1 MLLDCKK
8 PKLHK
13 LDNLKSL
20 KVVTKSPND
29 TIDANWKFGICRM
42 RDINSTFYWSSH
54 IIYPTTENWIVRYTG
69 GGTLQGGQIRFEN
82 SKIIYSPRTTSPFA
96 TNNSE
101 IHLLFLY
108 YYD

>member
-1 MLLDCKK
+1 
-8 PKLHK
+8 
-13 LDNLKSL
+13 
-20 KVVTKSPND
+20 
-29 TIDANWKFGICRM
+29 M
-42 RDINSTFYWSSH
+42 RDIDNKFFWSSH

-69 GGTLQGGQIRFEN
+69 GNTLQGGQIRFEN

-101 IHLLFLY
+101 IHVLFLY